1 MFDRIKNFLDCIKK
15 YKENLSQSDQKRFDK
30 YLYFIFLS
38 TLAQTISVTSIIPF
52 IGVFFNPD
60 ELNKYNFL
68 SSKLDINSIDDTNLQ
83 LIISIFFFIIILISY
98 LINYQTVK
106 KGIELSYLFENK
118 IKFKIFDLKLQQS
131 YENQINNS
139 STKIMSILTQKSQL
153 ISSMINSYFNLL
165 NSFFLILLLLIA
177 ICFYD
182 FRIFFIILIF
192 KFSILFVILKKNKK
206 ILKKSSSKLNMS
218 QDKIVKIYNDI
229 IGHFN
234 EIKLYSL
241 EKKFIQIFIKSN
253 NFVTDSLSINKK
265 TVEIPRIKIE
275 YYLVLFLIIMVYF
288 INKFIELNNFIPSL
302 VFIAFAIQKITP
314 AFNKLYSSIS
324 NFDGAKKSIEDITIN
339 LNYLKHKK
347 IKKTYQNE
355 NIKFNSKIELRNIN
369 YAYKNRKI
377 FKNLNLTIKK
387 NDKIVIIGKTGRGK
401 STLGKIITGMLV
413 PLTGRMYI
421 DKILINLNNLKSWQS
436 KISIIPQ
443 NIFLQDDTIYKN
455 IILDKKHI
463 KINDI
468 FLKKII
474 KISKVDE
481 FLDKNHKLDNFKVGE
496 NGLKIS
502 GGQKQRIALARALI
516 RKPEVLIIDEGT
528 NQLDKF
534 TQNKIYSNILK
545 IKNITLIVISH
556 DKSIIK
562 KFKKIINLNE
572 NK

>member
-98 LINYQTVK
+98 LIKYQTVK

-241 EKKFIQIFIKSN
+241 EKKFIQIFTKSN

>member
-139 STKIMSILTQKSQL
+139 SRKIMSILTQKSQL

-241 EKKFIQIFIKSN
+241 EKKFIQIFTKSN

>member
-1 MFDRIKNFLDCIKK
+1 M
-15 YKENLSQSDQKRFDK
+15 
-30 YLYFIFLS
+30 
-38 TLAQTISVTSIIPF
+38 
-52 IGVFFNPD
+52 
-60 ELNKYNFL
+60 
-68 SSKLDINSIDDTNLQ
+68 
-83 LIISIFFFIIILISY
+83 
-98 LINYQTVK
+98 INYQTVK

-241 EKKFIQIFIKSN
+241 EKKFIQIFTKSN

>member
-38 TLAQTISVTSIIPF
+38 TLVQTISVTSIIPF
-52 IGVFFNPD
+52 IGVFFSPD
-60 ELNKYNFL
+60 GLNKYNFL
-68 SSKLDINSIDDTNLQ
+68 SSKLDINSIDVISLQ
-83 LIISIFFFIIILISY
+83 LIVSISFFLIILISY
-98 LINYQTVK
+98 LINYQTIK

-153 ISSMINSYFNLL
+153 ISSMINSYFNFL
-165 NSFFLILLLLIA
+165 NSIFLIILLLIA

-192 KFSILFVILKKNKK
+192 KFSILFFILKKNKK
-206 ILKKSSSKLNMS
+206 ILKKSSSKLNMN

-241 EKKFIQIFIKSN
+241 EKKFIQIFSKSN

-275 YYLVLFLIIMVYF
+275 YYLVLFLIILIYS
-288 INKFIELNNFIPSL
+288 INKFVEINNFIPSL

-314 AFNKLYSSIS
+314 AFNKLYASIS
-324 NFDGAKKSIEDITIN
+324 SFDGAKKPIEDININ
-339 LNYLKHKK
+339 LNNLKQKK
-347 IKKTYQNE
+347 IKKIYKDK

-369 YAYKNRKI
+369 YAYKNKKI
-377 FKNLNLTIKK
+377 FKDLNLTIKK

-401 STLGKIITGMLV
+401 STLGKIITGMLK
-413 PLTGRMYI
+413 PLSGRMYI
-421 DKILINLNNLKSWQS
+421 DKILIDLNNLKSWQS

-496 NGLKIS
+496 NGSKIS

>member
-241 EKKFIQIFIKSN
+241 EKKFIQIFTKSN

>member
-98 LINYQTVK
+98 LIKYQTVK